1 MNDSELE
8 ALEQDL
14 ALVSDGLAAERSWE
28 AVADG
33 LGPILRRPYQDLFSM
48 LALVAGFGLWG
59 LSEPRAAAV
68 AIAILIVFVPERLRA
83 ARERRERIARQDE
96 DLFAQCAEDVRHRFG
111 RDVLVTAFSL
121 PMAFALL
128 AISAVAESPE
138 WPLGLA
144 GLLLLYL
151 PYHVV
156 VRLRRTASEMTETR
170 RWTDSADS
178 VEGADQDDEAEES
191 WFLLFAGILL
201 QLARLGITYLGPIVF
216 LAALVGAWGAEDP
229 APSLAAAGGVAL
241 TWILVRIFGANSE
254 ESDA

>member
-14 ALVSDGLAAERSWE
+14 ALVSDGLAAERRVSMPTAGVQRSGTQE
-28 AVADG
+28 EDAVADG

-111 RDVLVTAFSL
+111 RDVLVTAFSR
-121 PMAFALL
+121 PSKVSRRRRAAGP
-128 AISAVAESPE
+128 SRSSRSRQVAESPRR
-138 WPLGLA
+138 WAATPDLA

-156 VRLRRTASEMTETR
+156 VRPR
-170 RWTDSADS
+170 
-178 VEGADQDDEAEES
+178 
-191 WFLLFAGILL
+191 AGPR
-201 QLARLGITYLGPIVF
+201 AR
-216 LAALVGAWGAEDP
+216 
-229 APSLAAAGGVAL
+229 
-241 TWILVRIFGANSE
+241 
-254 ESDA
+254 